1 MESSRVFLADDRAE
15 TLDTVTPLP
24 RDDFEIV
31 GYRKAITLPVNLKP
45 DIFSASRFSAVLK
58 NVALE
63 EDYGVDFADRVLLD
77 HFVFNFPACI
87 PASIADPCVCA
98 TT

>member
-31 GYRKAITLPVNLKP
+31 GYRKAINLTSESEP
-45 DIFSASRFSAVLK
+45 DIFSASRSSAVLK

-63 EDYGVDFADRVLLD
+63 EDYGVDYADRVLLD
-77 HFVFNFPACI
+77 HLVFIFPACI
-87 PASIADPCVCA
+87 PASIADACA

>member
-31 GYRKAITLPVNLKP
+31 GYRKAINLTSESEP
-45 DIFSASRFSAVLK
+45 DIFSAS
-58 NVALE
+58 
-63 EDYGVDFADRVLLD
+63 
-77 HFVFNFPACI
+77 
-87 PASIADPCVCA
+87 
-98 TT
+98 